1 MTTNEDAAQAA
12 RDHSLVD
19 ALADVW
25 GSLQRLGAEL
35 DETQWKLPTDCPGWS
50 VQDNLAHI
58 VSIES
63 VILGLPAP
71 DVELDPSTLPHVK
84 NDLGRSNEIWVE
96 SFRSLSGA
104 EVLERF
110 HDVAALRLDA
120 LRSSTDADWSAESWT
135 PVGPGT
141 VRDLIPFRV
150 LDSWIH
156 ELDMRR
162 AVGRPANMESPSA
175 RLALG
180 RLRGVLGMIVGARLR
195 PADGTRVAFVVEGP
209 GANTSA
215 YVMHDGRAVALDPV
229 PEPLADGVDAALYM
243 DADTF
248 VRLVGGRGEL
258 DAVAPAV
265 RIEGDASLGR
275 RVLEH
280 MKVLM

>member
-1 MTTNEDAAQAA
+1 MSTNADQAI
-12 RDHSLVD
+12 VD

-25 GSLQRLGAEL
+25 SSMQELGAEL
-35 DETQWKLPTDCPGWS
+35 DESEWKRPTDCPGWT

-58 VSIES
+58 LSIES
-63 VILGLPAP
+63 VILGLPTP
-71 DVELDPSTLPHVK
+71 DDNLPETLPHVK
-84 NDLGRSNEIWVE
+84 NDLGRSNEIWIE

-104 EVLERF
+104 EVLDRF
-110 HDVAALRLDA
+110 RDVAALRLDA
-120 LRSSTDADWSAESWT
+120 LRTLTEEEWSAPSWT
-135 PVGPGT
+135 PTGPGT

-156 ELDMRR
+156 ELDVRR
-162 AVGRPANMESPSA
+162 AVGRPANMESVSA

-195 PADGTRVAFVVEGP
+195 PPDGTRVGIVVEGP
-209 GANTSA
+209 GGFVEA
-215 YVMHDGRAVALDPV
+215 YAMHETRAAALDPV
-229 PEPLADGVDAALYM
+229 PEPIADQVDVTLHM

-258 DAVAPAV
+258 DQVAPSV
-265 RIEGDASLGR
+265 RLEGDANLGY

-280 MKVLM
+280 MNVLM

>member
-1 MTTNEDAAQAA
+1 MSTNLDQEV
-12 RDHSLVD
+12 VD

-25 GSLQRLGAEL
+25 SSMQQLGADL

-58 VSIES
+58 LGIES
-63 VILGLPAP
+63 VILGRAEPE
-71 DVELDPSTLPHVK
+71 VELELSELPHVK

-104 EVLERF
+104 EVLDRF
-110 HDVAALRLDA
+110 REVAALRLSD
-120 LRSSTDADWSAESWT
+120 LRSFTDAEWSAASWT
-135 PVGPGT
+135 PTGPGT

-162 AVGRPANMESPSA
+162 AVERPADMESASA

-180 RLRGVLGMIVGARLR
+180 RMRGILGMIVGARLR
-195 PADGTRVAFVVEGP
+195 PPDGTRVAFAVDGP
-209 GANTSA
+209 GGFVDAFA
-215 YVMHDGRAVALDPV
+215 MHDVRAVALDPA
-229 PEPLADGVDAALYM
+229 PEPVAEQVDATLHM

-248 VRLVGGRGEL
+248 VRLIGGRGEL
-258 DAVAPAV
+258 DEVASAV
-265 RIEGDASLGR
+265 RLEGDASLGR
-275 RVLEH
+275 RVIEH

>member
-1 MTTNEDAAQAA
+1 MSTNADQAI
-12 RDHSLVD
+12 VD

-25 GSLQRLGAEL
+25 SSMQELGAEL
-35 DETQWKLPTDCPGWS
+35 DESEWKWPTDCPGWT

-58 VSIES
+58 LGIES
-63 VILGLPAP
+63 VILGLPEPVVDLPEA
-71 DVELDPSTLPHVK
+71 LPHVK

-104 EVLERF
+104 EVLDRF
-110 HDVAALRLDA
+110 RDVAALRLDA
-120 LRSSTDADWSAESWT
+120 LRALTEEEWSAPSWT
-135 PVGPGT
+135 PTGPGT

-162 AVGRPANMESPSA
+162 AVGRPPNMESLSA

-195 PADGTRVAFVVEGP
+195 PPDGTRVGFVIEGP
-209 GANTSA
+209 GGFVEVHA
-215 YVMHDGRAVALDPV
+215 MHETRATVLDPV
-229 PEPLADGVDAALYM
+229 PEPIAEQVDVTLYM

-258 DAVAPAV
+258 EEVAASV
-265 RIEGDASLGR
+265 RLEGDASLGH

>member
-1 MTTNEDAAQAA
+1 MDSPFVSANPDPDQVV
-12 RDHSLVD
+12 VD

-25 GSLQRLGAEL
+25 SSMQRLGADL
-35 DETQWKLPTDCPGWS
+35 DEAEWKLPTDCPGWS

-63 VILGLPAP
+63 VILGRPQPDIDLP
-71 DVELDPSTLPHVK
+71 DLPHVK

-96 SFRSLSGA
+96 SFRSSTGA
-104 EVLERF
+104 QVLEAFRE
-110 HDVAALRLDA
+110 VTELRLA
-120 LRSSTDADWSAESWT
+120 ELRSLTEAGWSAPSWT
-135 PVGPGT
+135 PMGHGT

-162 AVGRPANMESPSA
+162 AVGRPADMESAPA
-175 RLALG
+175 RLALD

-195 PADGTRVAFVVEGP
+195 PPDGTRVAFVIEGP
-209 GANTSA
+209 GGFAA
-215 YVMHDGRAVALDPV
+215 AFAMQDGRAIALDPL
-229 PEPLADGVDAALYM
+229 PEPVAEHVDATLHT

-248 VRLVGGRGEL
+248 VRLVGGRGDL
-258 DAVAPAV
+258 DEIAPAV
-265 RIEGDASLGR
+265 RLEGDANLGH

>member
-1 MTTNEDAAQAA
+1 MNANAEHTI
-12 RDHSLVD
+12 VG

-25 GSLQRLGAEL
+25 SSIQRLGAEL
-35 DETQWKLPTDCPGWS
+35 DETQWKLPTDCPGWT
-50 VQDNLAHI
+50 VQDNVAHI
-58 VSIES
+58 LGIES
-63 VILGLPAP
+63 VILGLPTP
-71 DVELDPSTLPHVK
+71 DVDLPDDVAHVK

-96 SFRSLSGA
+96 SFRALSGA
-104 EVLERF
+104 EVLDRF
-110 HDVAALRLDA
+110 RDVAALRIDA
-120 LRSSTDADWSAESWT
+120 LRALTEEEWFAPSWT

-141 VRDLIPFRV
+141 VRDMVPFRV
-150 LDSWIH
+150 LDSWMH

-162 AVGRPANMESPSA
+162 ALGGPADMESAPA

-195 PADGTRVAFVVEGP
+195 PPDGTRVGFVIEGP
-209 GANTSA
+209 GGFVEAHA
-215 YVMHDGRAVALDPV
+215 MHETRATPLDPV
-229 PEPLADGVDAALYM
+229 PDPIADQVDVTLYM

-258 DAVAPAV
+258 DEVAAAV
-265 RIEGDASLGR
+265 RLEGDASLGH

>member
-1 MTTNEDAAQAA
+1 MDSPFVSANTDPDQVV
-12 RDHSLVD
+12 VD

-25 GSLQRLGAEL
+25 SSMQRLGADL
-35 DETQWKLPTDCPGWS
+35 DAAEWKSPTDCPGWS

-63 VILGLPAP
+63 VILGRPPPDIDLP
-71 DVELDPSTLPHVK
+71 DLPHVK

-96 SFRSLSGA
+96 SFRSSTGA
-104 EVLERF
+104 EVLEAFRE
-110 HDVAALRLDA
+110 VTELRLA
-120 LRSSTDADWSAESWT
+120 ELRSLTEAGWSAPSWT
-135 PVGPGT
+135 PMGQGT

-162 AVGRPANMESPSA
+162 AVGRPADMESAPA
-175 RLALG
+175 RLALD

-195 PADGTRVAFVVEGP
+195 PPDGTRIAFVIEGP
-209 GANTSA
+209 GRFTEAFA
-215 YVMHDGRAVALDPV
+215 MQDGRAVALDPL
-229 PEPLADGVDAALYM
+229 PEPVAEHVDATLHM

-248 VRLVGGRGEL
+248 VRLVAGRGDL
-258 DAVAPAV
+258 DEIAPAV
-265 RIEGDASLGR
+265 RLDGDANLGH

>member
-1 MTTNEDAAQAA
+1 MSTNADQAI
-12 RDHSLVD
+12 VD

-25 GSLQRLGAEL
+25 SSMQELGAEL
-35 DETQWKLPTDCPGWS
+35 DESEWKRPTDCPGWT

-58 VSIES
+58 LGIES
-63 VILGLPAP
+63 VILGLPEPVVDLPEA
-71 DVELDPSTLPHVK
+71 LPHVK

-104 EVLERF
+104 EVLDRF
-110 HDVAALRLDA
+110 RDVAALRLDA
-120 LRSSTDADWSAESWT
+120 LRALTEEEWSAPSWT
-135 PVGPGT
+135 PTGPGM

-162 AVGRPANMESPSA
+162 AVGRPPNMESLSA

-195 PADGTRVAFVVEGP
+195 PPDGTRVGFVVEGA
-209 GANTSA
+209 GGFVEVHA
-215 YVMHDGRAVALDPV
+215 MHETRATVLDPV
-229 PEPLADGVDAALYM
+229 PEPIAEQVDVTLHM

-248 VRLVGGRGEL
+248 VRLVGGRGEFEE
-258 DAVAPAV
+258 VARSV
-265 RIEGDASLGR
+265 RLEGDASLGH

>member
-1 MTTNEDAAQAA
+1 MNTNANA
-12 RDHSLVD
+12 DHVVVD

-25 GSLQRLGAEL
+25 TSLQQLGADL
-35 DETQWKLPTDCPGWS
+35 GETEWKLPTDCPGWT
-50 VQDNLAHI
+50 VQDNLSHI
-58 VSIES
+58 LGIES
-63 VILGLPAP
+63 VILGLPTP
-71 DVELDPSTLPHVK
+71 DVDLPDDLAHVK

-96 SFRSLSGA
+96 SFRALSG
-104 EVLERF
+104 EELLDRF
-110 HDVAALRLDA
+110 RDVAALRLDA
-120 LRSSTDADWSAESWT
+120 LRALTEEEWSAPSWT

-141 VRDLIPFRV
+141 VRDMVPFRV
-150 LDSWIH
+150 LDSWMH

-162 AVGRPANMESPSA
+162 ALGRPPNLESAPA

-195 PADGTRVAFVVEGP
+195 PPDGTRVGFVVEGP
-209 GANTSA
+209 GGFVEAHA
-215 YVMHDGRAVALDPV
+215 MHESRATVLDPV
-229 PEPLADGVDAALYM
+229 PDPIAENVDVTLHM

-248 VRLVGGRGEL
+248 VRLVGGRGDL

-265 RIEGDASLGR
+265 RLEGDASLGH

>member
-1 MTTNEDAAQAA
+1 MTANEAPDAD
-12 RDHSLVD
+12 RPLVD

-25 GSLQRLGAEL
+25 GSMTRLGAEL
-35 DETQWKLPTDCPGWS
+35 DEPQWKLPTDCPGWS

-58 VSIES
+58 LGIES
-63 VILGLPAP
+63 IILGRPEPAVSLP
-71 DVELDPSTLPHVK
+71 DLPHVK
-84 NDLGRSNEIWVE
+84 NDLGYSNEIWVE

-104 EVLERF
+104 DVLERF
-110 HDVAALRLDA
+110 RELAALRLDM
-120 LRSSTDADWSAESWT
+120 LRSFTESDWSAPSWT
-135 PVGPGT
+135 PVGQAT

-175 RLALG
+175 RLAID
-180 RLRGVLGMIVGARLR
+180 RLRGILGVIVGSRLR
-195 PADGTRVAFVVEGP
+195 PPDGTRVAFVVEGP
-209 GANTSA
+209 GGFVEA
-215 YVMHDGRAVALDPV
+215 YAMQDAHAVALDPV
-229 PEPLADGVDAALYM
+229 PEPVAGTVDAAVHM

-248 VRLVGGRGEL
+248 VRLVGGRGEIDL
-258 DAVAPAV
+258 VAPLV
-265 RIEGDASLGR
+265 RLEGDASLGH

>member
-1 MTTNEDAAQAA
+1 MTTNDPDRAV
-12 RDHSLVD
+12 VD

-25 GSLQRLGAEL
+25 DSMQRLGAPL

-58 VSIES
+58 LGIES
-63 VILGLPAP
+63 VILGRPEPAIDLP
-71 DVELDPSTLPHVK
+71 DLPHVK

-96 SFRSLSGA
+96 SFRPWSGA
-104 EVLERF
+104 EVLHEF
-110 HDVAALRLDA
+110 GAIAASRLA
-120 LRSSTDADWSAESWT
+120 QLRSFTDADWSAPSWT
-135 PVGPGT
+135 PTGPGT

-162 AVGRPANMESPSA
+162 ALGQPADMDSPSA

-180 RLRGVLGMIVGARLR
+180 RMRGILGMIVGSRLR
-195 PADGTRVAFVVEGP
+195 PPEGTRVAFVVEGA
-209 GANTSA
+209 GGFVDAFAMQS
-215 YVMHDGRAVALDPV
+215 DRAVALDPA
-229 PEPLADGVDAALYM
+229 PEPIAEGVDAALHM

-248 VRLVGGRGEL
+248 VRLIGGRGEL
-258 DAVAPAV
+258 EEVAPAV
-265 RIEGDASLGR
+265 RLEGDAGLGR
-275 RVLEH
+275 RVVEH